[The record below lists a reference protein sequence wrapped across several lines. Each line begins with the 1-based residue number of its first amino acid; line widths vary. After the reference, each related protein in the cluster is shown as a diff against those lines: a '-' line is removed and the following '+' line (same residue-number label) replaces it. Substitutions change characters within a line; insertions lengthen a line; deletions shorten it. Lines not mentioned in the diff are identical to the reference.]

1 MKGSMKDHAVEFGFK
16 GRSDGFGVVPD
27 AVNTDIDFAQGGG
40 TGRQIE
46 RDDVCVIVVFQ
57 VLPVDF
63 KKPLVA
69 AEDIIEGLQ
78 FLSFF
83 TEQRFDLSFQGGPV
97 FQCKTLGFEEETNF

>member
-16 GRSDGFGVVPD
+16 GRSDGFGVVTD
-27 AVNTDIDFAQGGG
+27 AVNTDINLTDSGG